1 MKIFKIGVYV
11 AIFLF
16 FALIIVRI
24 YFGEK
29 IIFNSV
35 NTRMSVSQGTLKDDI
50 SKTSKS
56 DDKSFLS
63 KYKLNKSENKLKNL
77 GDKEFITEYSI
88 PSKKGTVIKKIY
100 KVNRFGKIGLI
111 DENGNRITKFA
122 YNDIFLFDKQ
132 NGICKTIIG
141 LKCGLVSFKKGIIL
155 PAKFEEIKK
164 TDNPDV
170 VLLKNSKYFGLFDF
184 IKNNSIASPIYADIE
199 QADKYNWKLYSGKL
213 VGIVYSKNGN
223 EKLISPKYENIT
235 MYKNVYKSHEDKKEG
250 LISDNG
256 KIISEP
262 VYDSIELIN
271 EKDMN
276 DKNIMIFKTKIDN
289 RYGVIYYAPYYSA
302 IVSPIYDDV
311 QYKGFV
317 NVFSDGYWRIL
328 DNQGNV
334 ITK

>member
-1 MKIFKIGVYV
+1 MKILKIGVYL

-16 FALIIVRI
+16 FALIVARI
-24 YFGEK
+24 YFGE
-29 IIFNSV
+29 IINFSRV
-35 NTRMSVSQGTLKDDI
+35 NTRMNVSQGSLKDSDLTK
-50 SKTSKS
+50 SKEEAI
-56 DDKSFLS
+56 LS
-63 KYKLNKSENKLKNL
+63 KYKINNSKNMLKKID
-77 GDKEFITEYSI
+77 DKEFIAEYSI
-88 PSKKGTVIKKIY
+88 QSKAGTVLKKIY

-122 YNDIFLFDKQ
+122 YNDILLFDKQ

-184 IKNNSIASPIYADIE
+184 IKNNAIASPIYADIE

-213 VGIVYSKNGN
+213 VGLVYSKNGN
-223 EKLISPKYENIT
+223 DKLISPKYENIK
-235 MYKNVYKSHEDKKEG
+235 MYKNVYKSIDAEKEG
-250 LISDNG
+250 LISNNG
-256 KIISEP
+256 SIISEP
-262 VYDSIELIN
+262 IYDSIELIN
-271 EKDMN
+271 EKDVN

-302 IVSPIYDDV
+302 IVSPIYGDV
-311 QYKGFV
+311 QYKGLV
-317 NVFSDGYWRIL
+317 NVFLDGYWRIL